1 MGKILCYIYPE
12 MADFEVS
19 LLLHQ
24 LRKAGGR
31 EIVAIS
37 EDLEEITAQ
46 SGLRYLPDRR
56 IEEIQDLEG
65 VEALL
70 IPGGP
75 ICNEQNAVCPLA
87 RRMLESGKLV
97 AAICFGPQFLGR
109 AGVLD
114 RYRYTTSCSVGEI
127 QRLGC
132 ADPFNRANF
141 IQERTVVDRNLIT
154 AQGYAFVDFAMEVC
168 RYLAVFRNEEQAYER
183 LGRIKEGAPG

>member
-1 MGKILCYIYPE
+1 MGKVLCYIYPE

-31 EIVAIS
+31 EIVAVS
-37 EDLEEITAQ
+37 EGLEEVTAQ

-56 IEEIQDLEG
+56 IAEIQDLEG
-65 VEALL
+65 IEALL

-75 ICNEQNAVCPLA
+75 ICNEQNAICPLA

-97 AAICFGPQFLGR
+97 AAVCFGPQFLGR
-109 AGVLD
+109 AGMLD

-127 QRLGC
+127 RRLGC

-141 IQERTVVDRNLIT
+141 VHRRTVADRNLIT

-168 RYLAVFRNEEQAYER
+168 RYLAVFENEEQAYER
-183 LGRIKEGAPG
+183 LGRVKESAPD